1 MIFLQNTVR
10 NRSGIDLKAL
20 MPRLWLH
27 KCFCVYLTIRGGHS
41 MILEKDII
49 KKIEYYFYNYEQ
61 EYEQLEILTE
71 DIIYGVQMG
80 FIEGGKSNAIS
91 SKTENSALELM
102 DQKHEEKE
110 KWLKVV
116 EETKARFKDTEYE
129 GVFNLT
135 YKEQYK
141 LPKILRILAMEKSC
155 YYDKRNDIILYAAF
169 KATEK
174 NLIIH

>member
-1 MIFLQNTVR
+1 
-10 NRSGIDLKAL
+10 
-20 MPRLWLH
+20 
-27 KCFCVYLTIRGGHS
+27 

-80 FIEGGKSNAIS
+80 FIEGGKSNAIR

-102 DQKHEEKE
+102 DQKHEETE

-135 YKEQYK
+135 YKEQYR
-141 LPKILRILAMEKSC
+141 LPKILRMLAMEKSC

-169 KATEK
+169 RALEK
-174 NLIIH
+174 RVLSMGEL